1 MIREKDIE
9 VEGKNPFDEELKLK
23 INLLEAFQTER
34 TAKEFYEIVQKIF
47 LYYNAS
53 PKRPW
58 FGERRNIMA
67 FSENQ
72 TEAISLTID
81 RGGEIIAHY
90 GKYLEENIEKE
101 VLVEVVPTYR
111 IIALDKRRREG
122 EISPLE
128 KMPTAI
134 GINGKYKNIDYS

>member
-9 VEGKNPFDEELKLK
+9 VMGKNPFEEDLKQR

-34 TAKEFYEIVQKIF
+34 TAKEFYETVQKIF
-47 LYYNAS
+47 SHYSLS

-58 FGERRNIMA
+58 FGEKRHFMT

-81 RGGEIIAHY
+81 RSGEIIAHY
-90 GKYLEENIEKE
+90 GKFSDEKIEQE
-101 VLVEVVPTYR
+101 VFVGVVPAYK

-128 KMPTAI
+128 KMPI
-134 GINGKYKNIDYS
+134 SIQVNGKLQRIDYS